1 MKFSYYLPCY
11 YTDKSKPAS
20 ELYAEAEYQ
29 AQYAEELGYDAIVIP
44 EHYFMNYLA
53 CPNLLMFAV
62 RVSQLVKLRIMS
74 AVIPIPL
81 YHPLR
86 LAQDI
91 AFADV
96 LSGGRLEIG
105 LGRGAFVHEFER
117 LQIPRDQN
125 RAMFNECLDI
135 MIKAWT
141 SEDDFS
147 YEGSFWQ
154 FPETTVLPRPLQKPH
169 PPIWMSG
176 QSDLSVQYA
185 VSHGYKLMNTPLR
198 SGFEALEE
206 TYEVYSD
213 ALDEWGRTEEECPL
227 LILRNAFVSEDK
239 DVLER
244 QAQNLHLNHQQ
255 FVTVYTGPSVV
266 KEGMIEPQNVPYEP
280 WEVFDNVISG
290 TPDEAIQKLEQYR
303 DLGIKY
309 LCLNMGF
316 GGSQEEVLES
326 MRLFSEQVMPQFPD

>member
-1 MKFSYYLPCY
+1 
-11 YTDKSKPAS
+11 
-20 ELYAEAEYQ
+20 
-29 AQYAEELGYDAIVIP
+29 
-44 EHYFMNYLA
+44 
-53 CPNLLMFAV
+53 
-62 RVSQLVKLRIMS
+62 
-74 AVIPIPL
+74 
-81 YHPLR
+81 
-86 LAQDI
+86 
-91 AFADV
+91 
-96 LSGGRLEIG
+96 
-105 LGRGAFVHEFER
+105 
-117 LQIPRDQN
+117 
-125 RAMFNECLDI
+125 MFNECLDI

-141 SEDDFS
+141 SEQDFS
-147 YEGSFWQ
+147 YEGDFWQ
-154 FPETTVLPRPLQKPH
+154 FPDTTVLPRPLQQPH

-213 ALDEWGRTEEECPL
+213 ALEEWGRTEEECPL

-309 LCLNMGF
+309 LCVNMGF
-316 GGSQEEVLES
+316 GGSHEEVMES
-326 MRLFSEQVMPQFPD
+326 MRLFSEQVMPHFPD